1 MNRYNELEEWIE
13 EYRKVRIEK
22 KSDYLANNLSSM
34 EMLFYEKLDLLV
46 KEQTSLQKSETERE
60 VKYFYLCR
68 LMSSEYTES
77 YESVLGLSTQMLYLD
92 EQKSQV
98 YWFPHMIYEN
108 IQMDMKEVEQIVR
121 KKFLRLEVAELFYLK
136 RKLLGDD
143 WNLLQQCFSDLIK
156 GAMDVFMNRS
166 LKLEKELVVLSG
178 NYMDHL
184 QVVWH
189 GDTERR

>member
-1 MNRYNELEEWIE
+1 MNRCNELEECIE

-22 KSDYLANNLSSM
+22 KSDYLANNLTSM
-34 EMLFYEKLDLLV
+34 ETLFYEKLELLV
-46 KEQTSLQKSETERE
+46 KEQTSLQESETERE

-98 YWFPHMIYEN
+98 YWFPHLIYKN

-121 KKFLRLEVAELFYLK
+121 KKFLRLEASELFYLK

-143 WNLLQQCFSDLIK
+143 WNLLQKCFSDLIK
-156 GAMDVFMNRS
+156 GAMEVFMNRS

-184 QVVWH
+184 QIVWH

>member
-1 MNRYNELEEWIE
+1 MDRCNELEECIE

-22 KSDYLANNLSSM
+22 KSDYLANNLTSM
-34 EMLFYEKLDLLV
+34 ETLFYEKLELLV
-46 KEQTSLQKSETERE
+46 KEQTSLQESETERE

-98 YWFPHMIYEN
+98 YWFPHLIYKN

-121 KKFLRLEVAELFYLK
+121 KKFLRLEASELFYLK

-143 WNLLQQCFSDLIK
+143 WNLLQKCFSDLIK
-156 GAMDVFMNRS
+156 GAMEVFMNRS

-184 QVVWH
+184 QIVWH

>member
-1 MNRYNELEEWIE
+1 MNRCNELEEWIE
-13 EYRKVRIEK
+13 EYRKDRIEK

-34 EMLFYEKLDLLV
+34 ESLFYEKLDLLV
-46 KEQTSLQKSETERE
+46 KEQTSLQESETERE

-98 YWFPHMIYEN
+98 YWFPHMIYKD
-108 IQMDMKEVEQIVR
+108 IQMDMKEVERIVR
-121 KKFLRLEVAELFYLK
+121 RKFLRLEAAELFYLK

-143 WNLLQQCFSDLIK
+143 WDLLQQCFSDLIK
-156 GAMDVFMNRS
+156 GAMEVFMNRP

-184 QVVWH
+184 QIVWH

>member
-1 MNRYNELEEWIE
+1 MNRCNELEECIE

-34 EMLFYEKLDLLV
+34 ETLFYEKLESLV
-46 KEQTSLQKSETERE
+46 KEQTSLQESETERE

-98 YWFPHMIYEN
+98 YWFPHLIYKN

-121 KKFLRLEVAELFYLK
+121 KKFLRLEASELFYLK

-143 WNLLQQCFSDLIK
+143 WNLLQKCFSDLIK
-156 GAMDVFMNRS
+156 GAVEVLKNRS
-166 LKLEKELVVLSG
+166 LNLEKELVVLSG

-184 QVVWH
+184 QIVWH

>member
-1 MNRYNELEEWIE
+1 MNRCNELEECIE

-22 KSDYLANNLSSM
+22 KSDYLANNLTFM
-34 EMLFYEKLDLLV
+34 ETLFYEKLELLV
-46 KEQTSLQKSETERE
+46 KEQTSLQESETERE

-92 EQKSQV
+92 QQKSQV
-98 YWFPHMIYEN
+98 YWFPHLIYKN

-121 KKFLRLEVAELFYLK
+121 KKFLRLEASELFYLK

-143 WNLLQQCFSDLIK
+143 WNLLQKCFSDLIK
-156 GAMDVFMNRS
+156 GAMEVFMNRS

-184 QVVWH
+184 QIVWH

>member
-1 MNRYNELEEWIE
+1 MNRCNELEEWIE
-13 EYRKVRIEK
+13 EYRKDRIEK

-34 EMLFYEKLDLLV
+34 ESLFYEKLDLLV
-46 KEQTSLQKSETERE
+46 KEQTSLQESETERE

-98 YWFPHMIYEN
+98 YWFPHMIYKD

-121 KKFLRLEVAELFYLK
+121 RKFLRLEAAELFYLK

-143 WNLLQQCFSDLIK
+143 WDLLQQCFSDLIK
-156 GAMDVFMNRS
+156 GAMEVFMNRS

-184 QVVWH
+184 QIVWH